1 MRREARRGSGV
12 GGAAAEPPTLL
23 DQPDEFRVRS
33 VMVTGVAMCFAHTI
47 CDKANLDAVAAGM
60 RERWAVVVP
69 PGFITRFL
77 EHAA

>member
-1 MRREARRGSGV
+1 
-12 GGAAAEPPTLL
+12 
-23 DQPDEFRVRS
+23 
-33 VMVTGVAMCFAHTI
+33 MVTGVAMCFAHTI